1 MRKLLIIAYAFPP
14 FPAPGSARPWRF
26 YKYLP
31 EFGYETYVLTATR
44 PEKPWPRVTF
54 TPAPGVSFNERV
66 LRKFL
71 FPVDDDVLWTRPA
84 IAAGKRLL
92 ADTPMDAVLSTIPP
106 IHGHTVAYA
115 LKKKTGV
122 PWIADYRDPTVG
134 SPFRPS
140 EGLPG
145 WMDRTMEKHFFKSAD
160 LLLTVTDY
168 VRQEFVQRWPEV
180 ESKTAVLWN
189 GFDPEE
195 DIGPKP
201 IPDRPYRVLA
211 HFGSLY
217 GGRTPVLPMAS
228 IDRLIGRGLIDPAR
242 LRLRLIGSIEPT
254 ILEKHRQLFDR
265 LTEKGCLE
273 CLPPQPRAQALQA
286 MMEADQLLLADN
298 NDSGIGQTVP
308 AKLFEYVRVGRPILA
323 LTAAGSPVERILTSS
338 GVPFVGLA
346 PQMGES
352 AIDARMIEFLDMPS
366 DPVQVSERFSLEFDG
381 RKQAQTLARLID
393 TMLERKK
400 SSKTR

>member
-44 PEKPWPRVTF
+44 PEKLWPRVTF
-54 TPAPGVSFNERV
+54 TPAPGVSVSERV

-84 IAAGKRLL
+84 IAAGRRLL
-92 ADTPMDAVLSTIPP
+92 ADTPMDAMLSTIPP

-122 PWIADYRDPTVG
+122 RWIADYRDPTVG

-145 WMDRTMEKHFFKSAD
+145 WIDRTMEKHFFKAAD

-168 VRQEFVQRWPEV
+168 VRQEFIQRWPEV
-180 ESKTAVLWN
+180 ESKTAILWN

-195 DIGPKP
+195 DIGPRS
-201 IPDRPYRVLA
+201 IPNRPYRVLA

-228 IDRLIGRGLIDPAR
+228 IDRLIGRGLIDPGR
-242 LRLRLIGSIEPT
+242 LRLRLIGSIEPA

-323 LTAAGSPVERILTSS
+323 LTTAGSPVERILTGS

-346 PQMGES
+346 PQMSEP

-366 DPVQVSERFSLEFDG
+366 DPVQVSARFSSEFDG
-381 RKQAQTLARLID
+381 RKQAETLARLID
-393 TMLERKK
+393 AMLERKK
-400 SSKTR
+400 PL